1 MDNSTSPVLLD
12 RKKSALLSVFRKVYV
27 WMTLALCITGLT
39 AMVVANNDR
48 IIYEL
53 LQNSLL
59 FWGIIIAELVLVF
72 VISGM
77 VARLSMTTAT
87 LLFILYS
94 VLNGVTMSLIF
105 LAYTESTIASTFFI
119 TAGTFGALSLYGYM
133 TKKDLSSWGSILG
146 MALLG
151 LIIAS
156 VVNAFMESDTLYW
169 IISYVGVLLFV
180 GLTVYDTQKIKKAIM
195 DPNNEVDD
203 NLYKVALLGAL
214 SLYLDFINLFL
225 YMLRIMGD
233 RD

>member
-180 GLTVYDTQKIKKAIM
+180 GLTVYDTQKIKRAIM
-195 DPNNEVDD
+195 DQNNEVDD
-203 NLYKVALLGAL
+203 NLHKVALLGAL

>member
-1 MDNSTSPVLLD
+1 MESNVSPIVLE
-12 RKKSALLSVFRKVYV
+12 RKRSALLSVFRKVYV

-53 LQNSLL
+53 LQNNLL
-59 FWGIIIAELVLVF
+59 FWGIIIAEVALVF

-77 VARLSMTTAT
+77 VSRLSMTTAT

-156 VVNAFMESDTLYW
+156 VVNIFMESDTLYW
-169 IISYVGVLLFV
+169 IFSYVGVLLFV
-180 GLTVYDTQKIKKAIM
+180 GLTVYDTQKIKRAIM
-195 DPNNEVDD
+195 NPDNEIDD
-203 NLYKVALLGAL
+203 NLHKVALLGAL

>member
-59 FWGIIIAELVLVF
+59 FWGIIIAEVALVF

-180 GLTVYDTQKIKKAIM
+180 GLTVYDTQKIKRAIM
-195 DPNNEVDD
+195 DPGNEVDD
-203 NLYKVALLGAL
+203 DLHKIALLGAL

>member
-105 LAYTESTIASTFFI
+105 LAYTESVTVIPVVQ
-119 TAGTFGALSLYGYM
+119 
-133 TKKDLSSWGSILG
+133 
-146 MALLG
+146 
-151 LIIAS
+151 IIGI
-156 VVNAFMESDTLYW
+156 V
-169 IISYVGVLLFV
+169 
-180 GLTVYDTQKIKKAIM
+180 K
-195 DPNNEVDD
+195 
-203 NLYKVALLGAL
+203 
-214 SLYLDFINLFL
+214 
-225 YMLRIMGD
+225 
-233 RD
+233 

>member
-48 IIYEL
+48 FIYEL
-53 LQNSLL
+53 LQNNLL

-77 VARLSMTTAT
+77 VAKLSMTTAT

-180 GLTVYDTQKIKKAIM
+180 GLTVYDTQKIKRAIM
-195 DPNNEVDD
+195 DPDNKVDD
-203 NLYKVALLGAL
+203 DLHKIALLGAL

>member
-59 FWGIIIAELVLVF
+59 FWGIIIAEVALVF

-119 TAGTFGALSLYGYM
+119 HKPNLPLIKIGSSYFFI
-133 TKKDLSSWGSILG
+133 LSSFH
-146 MALLG
+146 AY
-151 LIIAS
+151 
-156 VVNAFMESDTLYW
+156 F
-169 IISYVGVLLFV
+169 
-180 GLTVYDTQKIKKAIM
+180 
-195 DPNNEVDD
+195 
-203 NLYKVALLGAL
+203 
-214 SLYLDFINLFL
+214 SL
-225 YMLRIMGD
+225 
-233 RD
+233 

>member
-133 TKKDLSSWGSILG
+133 TKKDL
-146 MALLG
+146 
-151 LIIAS
+151 
-156 VVNAFMESDTLYW
+156 
-169 IISYVGVLLFV
+169 
-180 GLTVYDTQKIKKAIM
+180 
-195 DPNNEVDD
+195 
-203 NLYKVALLGAL
+203 
-214 SLYLDFINLFL
+214 
-225 YMLRIMGD
+225 
-233 RD
+233 

>member
-195 DPNNEVDD
+195 DPDNKVDD
-203 NLYKVALLGAL
+203 DLHKIALLGAL

>member
-48 IIYEL
+48 FIYEL
-53 LQNSLL
+53 LQNNML

-77 VARLSMTTAT
+77 VAKLSMTTAT
-87 LLFILYS
+87 LLFIFYS

-180 GLTVYDTQKIKKAIM
+180 GLTVYDTQKIKRAIM
-195 DPNNEVDD
+195 DPDNKVDD
-203 NLYKVALLGAL
+203 DLHKIALLGAL

>member
-59 FWGIIIAELVLVF
+59 FWGIIIAEVALVF

-119 TAGTFGALSLYGYM
+119 TAGTFGALSIYGYM

-156 VVNAFMESDTLYW
+156 LVNVFMENESLYW
-169 IISYVGVLLFV
+169 IISYAGVLLFV
-180 GLTVYDTQKIKKAIM
+180 GLTVYDTQKIKKAM
-195 DPNNEVDD
+195 LDPSNEVDE
-203 NLYKVALLGAL
+203 NLHKTALMGAL

-225 YMLRIMGD
+225 YLLRIMGN

>member
-1 MDNSTSPVLLD
+1 MDNSTSPALLD

-77 VARLSMTTAT
+77 VAKLSMTTAT
-87 LLFILYS
+87 LLFIFYS

-180 GLTVYDTQKIKKAIM
+180 GLTVYDTQKIKRAIM
-195 DPNNEVDD
+195 DPDNKVDD
-203 NLYKVALLGAL
+203 DLHKIALLGAL

>member
-59 FWGIIIAELVLVF
+59 FWGIIIAEVALVF

-180 GLTVYDTQKIKKAIM
+180 GLTVYDTQKIKRAIM
-195 DPNNEVDD
+195 DPGNEVDD
-203 NLYKVALLGAL
+203 NLHKIALLGAL